1 MPPCILHRNIPCKYE
16 YTWSVFV
23 MTCLAMYHAAMRA
36 AKIRRQRG
44 LTQSELADM
53 IGVEQPTI
61 SRLEKGSDAVTLR
74 LVKQVADALGVTVAD
89 LFLDDRSAQEEAIIS
104 VYRSLPP
111 ERQKGWLDLA
121 MTLLG
126 S

>member
-1 MPPCILHRNIPCKYE
+1 
-16 YTWSVFV
+16 

-36 AKIRRQRG
+36 AQIRRQRG

-89 LFLDDRSAQEEAIIS
+89 LFLDDRSVQEEAIIS